1 MWLCYYSLIMS
12 EILTNSKK
20 GKVIA
25 IVGATASGK
34 TAFSIEL
41 AKKLDGEIVSA
52 DSRLVYKGFDI
63 GTAKPTVEEMDGVPH
78 HLIDIVEPEFEY
90 SAGLYKKQA
99 TEVISQ
105 ILSRGHVPIICGG
118 TGLYIDILLKNY
130 DLPEIEANR
139 ELRDELMGLD
149 TQNLENIL
157 KNLDIEAFLTIDKND
172 RKKMIRAIEIIK
184 ATGKPLSQTRGVGS
198 AVYEVEWIGKN
209 FDRKTLY
216 ERIDRRVDIMIDN
229 GLVEETK
236 KLLEKHGRIPNLV
249 NTIGYREILGYIDN
263 LCSLD
268 EAAELLK
275 KNTRNY
281 AKRQLTWFRRNEEI
295 KWDIYPEKLKK

>member
-1 MWLCYYSLIMS
+1 MNKTS
-12 EILTNSKK
+12 TDNSSKP
-20 GKVIA
+20 KVVA

-34 TAFSIEL
+34 TAYSIEL
-41 AKKLDGEIVSA
+41 AKKINGEIVSA

-63 GTAKPTVEEMDGVPH
+63 GTAKPTIDEMDGVPH
-78 HLIDIVEPEFEY
+78 HMIDIVEPEFEY

-99 TEVISQ
+99 KDVISQ
-105 ILSRGHVPIICGG
+105 ILLRGNVPIICGG

-139 ELRDELMGLD
+139 ELRNELTQLD
-149 TQNLENIL
+149 TANLEDML
-157 KNLDIEAFLTIDKND
+157 KNLDIDAFSSIDKND

-184 ATGKPLSQTRGVGS
+184 TTNKPLSQTRGMNKS
-198 AVYEVEWIGKN
+198 EYNVEWIGKN

-216 ERIDRRVDIMIDN
+216 ERIDKRVDIMIEN

-236 KLLEKHGRIPNLV
+236 NLLEKHGRIPNLV

-263 LCSLD
+263 QCSL
-268 EAAELLK
+268 EQAAELLK

-295 KWDIYPEKLKK
+295 KWDIYPGKLKK